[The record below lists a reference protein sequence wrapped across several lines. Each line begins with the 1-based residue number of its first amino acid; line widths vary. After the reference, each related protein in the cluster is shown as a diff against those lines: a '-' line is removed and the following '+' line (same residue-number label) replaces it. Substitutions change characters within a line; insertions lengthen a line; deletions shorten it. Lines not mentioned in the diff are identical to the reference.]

1 MYFYLCF
8 VGLSSP
14 GISCSDR
21 QGCCP
26 EMMADK
32 VLGYGCLSAVYPTT
46 GTHGKES
53 QDRPITLVHS
63 WWQEGLFAVYLQF
76 GGKLGAC

>member
-1 MYFYLCF
+1 
-8 VGLSSP
+8 
-14 GISCSDR
+14 
-21 QGCCP
+21 
-26 EMMADK
+26 MMADK

-53 QDRPITLVHS
+53 QDRLITLVHS

-76 GGKLGAC
+76 GGKLSAC